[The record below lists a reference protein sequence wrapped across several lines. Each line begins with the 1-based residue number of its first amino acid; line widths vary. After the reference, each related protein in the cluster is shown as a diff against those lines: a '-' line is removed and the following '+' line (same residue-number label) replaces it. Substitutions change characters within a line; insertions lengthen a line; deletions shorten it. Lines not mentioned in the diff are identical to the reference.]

1 MYSKLFKILSK
12 IGPVDLPDQL
22 LQQQSNVGGSS
33 DHKTKDGM
41 HEQCLKTAKQ
51 TDNSPSCLKR
61 SEAHEGQNFQNKT
74 NIQGIQ

>member
-1 MYSKLFKILSK
+1 
-12 IGPVDLPDQL
+12 
-22 LQQQSNVGGSS
+22 
-33 DHKTKDGM
+33 M